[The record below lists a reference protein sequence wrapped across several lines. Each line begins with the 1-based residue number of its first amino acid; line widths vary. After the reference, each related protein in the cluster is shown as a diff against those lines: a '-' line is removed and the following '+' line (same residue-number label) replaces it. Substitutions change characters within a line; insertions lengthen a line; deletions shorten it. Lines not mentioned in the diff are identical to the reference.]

1 MEKDRQK
8 SNGHKT
14 GKSNGNGNGNG
25 NGRGLRKERRTGR
38 VEWTGKIN
46 PKGEE
51 REKAKV
57 GKRIG

>member
-14 GKSNGNGNGNG
+14 GKSNGNG